1 MCIYRK
7 CTYLAACVHV
17 ALVYQQ
23 HRVASH
29 MQQGVAGWQRILR
42 EATRAQHTAHSLL
55 WCGARILAAAST
67 HLFQVACASSA
78 CLCQRLVIRVQL
90 AGLTPTLARSR
101 IQRLA
106 QVRQA
111 TCGAA
116 EAACKRTC
124 MSET

>member
-42 EATRAQHTAHSLL
+42 EATRAQHTAS
-55 WCGARILAAAST
+55 CGVAHVYLQQQAHTSSKSRAHPAHAS
-67 HLFQVACASSA
+67 AS
-78 CLCQRLVIRVQL
+78 VW
-90 AGLTPTLARSR
+90 
-101 IQRLA
+101 
-106 QVRQA
+106 
-111 TCGAA
+111 
-116 EAACKRTC
+116 
-124 MSET
+124 